1 MAHGD
6 GGEGSEVGEVTG
18 LSHPVM
24 VEYGGIWYVV
34 GYRGGGQYLRKS
46 ADGCQTW
53 LRFADGSEERL
64 VASPAD
70 EARAGLVKMDTQGRP
85 LVVAVQRAPAIDVYV
100 SVDDGETWVKES
112 EV

>member
-1 MAHGD
+1 
-6 GGEGSEVGEVTG
+6 
-18 LSHPVM
+18 M

-34 GYRGGGQYLRKS
+34 GYRDGGQHLRKS
-46 ADGCQTW
+46 VDGGQTW

-70 EARAGLVKMDTQGRP
+70 ATRAGLVKLDTQGRP